1 MKQLLSMFTKNS
13 VPDPRNIVLT
23 GPPCAGK
30 TLSVWLLNKLP
41 DVAALSEPFWKSQFT
56 DRQTGLKETA
66 LTFSRTRQSI
76 LSEKTAITKLE
87 PSFFRWQEAGLSQQ
101 NPIATKLIRKS
112 IWNVRF
118 DKPFSDDFTLVIENS
133 LGFMAIL
140 PDLTDRYRCF
150 AVVRN
155 PLSILFCWNAERW
168 RRPRTNFTIAE
179 ILDPRLKKRQTGLK
193 NSLESQIG
201 ILSWCFERCLA
212 LPRVS
217 VIRYEDIIAGGGA
230 ALAPLA
236 PLASNLSEKFL
247 SRDSSNFE
255 IAPLF
260 QELGEKL
267 LRSNGAFWE
276 FYSKESVEALLS
288 RHTQVAS

>member
-1 MKQLLSMFTKNS
+1 LFRGCPQSLIDSFLLECRK
-13 VPDPRNIVLT
+13 
-23 GPPCAGK
+23 
-30 TLSVWLLNKLP
+30 
-41 DVAALSEPFWKSQFT
+41 VAASQDEFY
-56 DRQTGLKETA
+56 D
-66 LTFSRTRQSI
+66 
-76 LSEKTAITKLE
+76 
-87 PSFFRWQEAGLSQQ
+87 
-101 NPIATKLIRKS
+101 
-112 IWNVRF
+112 
-118 DKPFSDDFTLVIENS
+118 
-133 LGFMAIL
+133 
-140 PDLTDRYRCF
+140 
-150 AVVRN
+150 
-155 PLSILFCWNAERW
+155 
-168 RRPRTNFTIAE
+168 
-179 ILDPRLKKRQTGLK
+179 LK